1 MNNKYSILSAAL
13 IALGIVVLGL
23 CIKGGIDNFANK
35 DRKVTVKGLAEKEV
49 DADKVTWPIVSK
61 ELGDDLPDL
70 YKIGRASCRERV

>member
-61 ELGDDLPDL
+61 ELGDDLPDFTH
-70 YKIGRASCRERV
+70 ASAILRRR

>member
-49 DADKVTWPIVSK
+49 DAD
-61 ELGDDLPDL
+61 
-70 YKIGRASCRERV
+70 R